1 MKKRRQKQRD
11 QMLNT
16 RRLTWMLNNRRLTWA
31 QDRSFS
37 LVNSSRCHPSLLQP

>member
-11 QMLNT
+11 QMLNN
-16 RRLTWMLNNRRLTWA
+16 RRLTWMLKHRRLTLV
-31 QDRSFS
+31 QDRSIS